1 MASKGRRPKHI
12 PQRTCI
18 GCRETHAKWDLIR
31 IVRTPEGVFVDP
43 SRKRPGRGA
52 YLHARRSCWEQAFKR
67 KAFGKALRT
76 TLTPEDWARLRA
88 FMETLPPEADE
99 ASALATATGEET
111 QTLERRA

>member
-1 MASKGRRPKHI
+1 MASKGRRPKHV

-31 IVRTPEGVFVDP
+31 IVRTPEGIFVDP

-67 KAFGKALRT
+67 KVFGKALRT

-88 FMETLPPEADE
+88 FMETLPPDE
-99 ASALATATGEET
+99 EET
-111 QTLERRA
+111 TPTSPSSVTSSQTLERSA